1 MCICENLWLK
11 ILKKLAFH
19 FFMRFKLPEI
29 PPPKLIT
36 TLRSYNLLP
45 AIVFMPTRRRCDEAA
60 TEVALDQSQKID
72 VEKQQQRNEIYQEFL
87 QEFPEIRTHKHR
99 KIMLQGG
106 IAAHHAGHI
115 PAWKLLVEKM
125 MSKGLL
131 NAIFATSTVAA
142 GVDFPARTVVIS
154 NADTRGNDGWRSL
167 QASELQQM
175 TGRAGRRGKDNVG
188 FVILAPSNFQNPPKI
203 AELLKSPPNALES
216 KFRATYTSLLNLLDA
231 FGNFQNV
238 RDIAEKSFAFRD
250 TVRTISKLEKQ
261 IEGRRISLTKKLA
274 ANEFG
279 YTIDDVRGFERL
291 NQTRTHLQSKRSQ
304 TYGDIRRKWLEEN
317 VEAGR
322 IVTKSRNSKRLFL
335 VLSVFGE
342 KVATMREDGQGVTL
356 ALSHIGRV
364 YENKYPIKEASLD
377 RAFEEISDGV
387 NKSLIEPKN
396 ASVETERDAAIEI
409 INGLIEKFL
418 PEKTNEEAIRN
429 AAIILWD
436 CWNDAEFIEKTNRD
450 IDYLKGEIWL
460 PFEHRAKVLD
470 HFGYLDFR
478 SQKVTERGRWLADL
492 RVDRPLIVGEVLQ
505 GGIFE
510 NMPTKQIAG
519 LMAALAADADRNYGE
534 LYLSDE
540 LLETLTK
547 VEDIIFK
554 VSDVEWKSGIEPAP
568 EMNFS
573 AAAAAERWADG
584 MSWSDLVF
592 NTKAEEGDLV
602 RLLSRTGEALMQIA
616 HQKDANP
623 EAAATARTTA
633 DIILREPIR

>member
-1 MCICENLWLK
+1 
-11 ILKKLAFH
+11 
-19 FFMRFKLPEI
+19 
-29 PPPKLIT
+29 
-36 TLRSYNLLP
+36 
-45 AIVFMPTRRRCDEAA
+45 MPTRRRCDEAA

-72 VEKQQQRNEIYQEFL
+72 VEKQEQRNEIYQAFL

-250 TVRTISKLEKQ
+250 TVRTVSKLEKQ
-261 IEGRRISLTKKLA
+261 IEARRINLEK
-274 ANEFG
+274 
-279 YTIDDVRGFERL
+279 TIETSDFNYSIKDIRGFERL
-291 NQTRTHLQSKRSQ
+291 TQARLRLEAKPAHTRNETRH
-304 TYGDIRRKWLEEN
+304 KWLEEN

-322 IVTKSRNSKRLFL
+322 VVTKSRNNKRIFL

-364 YENKYPIKEASLD
+364 YDHKYPIKEESLEK
-377 RAFEEISDGV
+377 AFDDIAEGKNV
-387 NKSLIEPKN
+387 PLVEPKSSPEKN
-396 ASVETERDAAIEI
+396 DRDAAIEI

-418 PEKTNEEAIRN
+418 PEKATEDKKRSAMGF
-429 AAIILWD
+429 LWE
-436 CWNDAEFIEKTNRD
+436 CWDDAEFLEKTGRD
-450 IDYLKGEIWL
+450 IDYLKSEIWL
-460 PFEHRAKVLD
+460 PFENRAKVLN
-470 HFGYLDFR
+470 HFGYLDFHA
-478 SQKVTERGRWLADL
+478 QKVTTRGKWLADL
-492 RVDRPLIVGEVLQ
+492 RVDRPLLVGEALRQ
-505 GGIFE
+505 GIFGSLE
-510 NMPTKQIAG
+510 TKQVAG

-547 VEDIIFK
+547 VEDIIFG
-554 VSDVEWKSGIEPAP
+554 VSNIEWKNGIEPAP

-573 AAAAAERWADG
+573 AAAAAENWAGG

-592 NTKAEEGDLV
+592 KTKAEEGDLV

-616 HQKDANP
+616 HLKDEHN
-623 EAAATARTTA
+623 EAAAIARATAEV
-633 DIILREPIR
+633 ILREPIR

>member
-1 MCICENLWLK
+1 MK
-11 ILKKLAFH
+11 F
-19 FFMRFKLPEI
+19 RLPEI
-29 PPPKLIT
+29 PPPKLIN

-60 TEVALDQSQKID
+60 TEVALDKSQKND
-72 VEKQQQRNEIYQEFL
+72 AEKREQRQEIYLEFL
-87 QEFPEIRTHKHR
+87 ELFPEIKTHKHR
-99 KIMLQGG
+99 KILVDGG

-115 PAWKLLVEKM
+115 PAWKLLVERM
-125 MSKGLL
+125 MSGGLL

-142 GVDFPARTVVIS
+142 GVDFPARTVVIL
-154 NADTRGNDGWRSL
+154 NADARGNDGWRSL

-188 FVILAPSNFQNPPKI
+188 FVIVAPSNFQNPPKI

-231 FGNFQNV
+231 FGEFKSV

-250 TVRTISKLEKQ
+250 TVRTVSKLESN
-261 IEGRRISLTKKLA
+261 IEQRRQSLRKKLKES
-274 ANEFG
+274 EFD
-279 YTIDDVRGFERL
+279 YTLNDIRGFERL
-291 NQTRTHLQSKRSQ
+291 TQARLRLEALSGNTRGET
-304 TYGDIRRKWLEEN
+304 RRKWLEET

-322 IVTKSRNSKRLFL
+322 IVTKSRNSKRIFL

-356 ALSHIGRV
+356 SLSHIGRV
-364 YENKYPIKEASLD
+364 YADKYPIKESSLD
-377 RAFEEISDGV
+377 KAFDDIVEGR
-387 NKSLIEPKN
+387 NTSLIEPK
-396 ASVETERDAAIEI
+396 SSPIKTERDDAIEI
-409 INGLIEKFL
+409 INRLIEQL
-418 PEKTNEEAIRN
+418 MPANANEEQQRSATGF
-429 AAIILWD
+429 LWE
-436 CWNDAEFIEKTNRD
+436 CWDDAEFIEKTNRD

-478 SQKVTERGRWLADL
+478 SQKVTERGKWLADL
-492 RVDRPLIVGEVLQ
+492 RVDRPLLVGEVLRH
-505 GGIFE
+505 GVFDSLA
-510 NMPTKQIAG
+510 TKQIAG
-519 LMAALAADADRNYGE
+519 LMAAMAADADRNYGE
-534 LYLSDE
+534 LYLSDA

-554 VSDVEWKSGIEPAP
+554 VSDVEWKNGIEPAP

-584 MSWSDLVF
+584 MAWSDLVF

-623 EAAATARTTA
+623 EAATLA
-633 DIILREPIR
+633 

>member
-1 MCICENLWLK
+1 
-11 ILKKLAFH
+11 
-19 FFMRFKLPEI
+19 MRFKLPEI

-36 TLRSYNLLP
+36 TLRAYNLLP

-99 KIMLQGG
+99 KIMLNGG

-250 TVRTISKLEKQ
+250 TVRTVSSLESQ
-261 IEGRRISLTKKLA
+261 IEQRRQGLQKKLA
-274 ANEFG
+274 SSGFD
-279 YTIDDVRGFERL
+279 YTINDIRGFERL
-291 NQTRTHLQSKRSQ
+291 TQARLRLEANSPNTR
-304 TYGDIRRKWLEEN
+304 GDTRRKWLEET

-342 KVATMREDGQGVTL
+342 KVATMREDGNGVTL

-364 YENKYPIKEASLD
+364 YENKYPIKEESLD
-377 RAFEEISDGV
+377 KAFDDIVEGA
-387 NKSLIEPKN
+387 NKPLIEPKI
-396 ASVETERDAAIEI
+396 APVKTERDDAMEI
-409 INGLIEKFL
+409 ISGLIERFT
-418 PEKTNEEAIRN
+418 PAEASEDVKRN
-429 AAIILWD
+429 AIGFLWES
-436 CWNDAEFIEKTNRD
+436 WSDAEFIEKTTRD
-450 IDYLKGEIWL
+450 IEHLKGEIWL

-478 SQKVTERGRWLADL
+478 LQKVTERGKWLADL

-505 GGIFE
+505 QGIFE
-510 NMPTKQIAG
+510 NMPTKQVAG

-534 LYLSDE
+534 LYLSDA

-547 VEDIIFK
+547 VEDTIFK
-554 VSDVEWKSGIEPAP
+554 VSDVEWKNGIEPAP

-584 MSWSDLVF
+584 MTWSELVF
-592 NTKAEEGDLV
+592 KTKAEEGDLV

-623 EAAATARTTA
+623 EAAQLARTTA